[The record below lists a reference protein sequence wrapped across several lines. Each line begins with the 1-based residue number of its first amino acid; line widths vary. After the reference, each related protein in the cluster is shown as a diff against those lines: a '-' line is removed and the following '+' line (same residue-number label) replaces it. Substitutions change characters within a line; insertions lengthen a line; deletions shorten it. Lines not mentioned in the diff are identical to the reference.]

1 MTDAKAKL
9 TAKIAAMTVEEL
21 KELTLRMTLAATKEG
36 VVLNAY
42 AELELKRRVSEA
54 EFLAHMEA
62 CDALVELA
70 A

>member
-9 TAKIAAMTVEEL
+9 TAKLAVMTVEEL
-21 KELTLRMTLAATKEG
+21 KELTLRMTLAATKGG

-42 AELELKRRVSEA
+42 AELELKRRVSKA

>member
-42 AELELKRRVSEA
+42 AELELKRRVPEA
-54 EFLAHMEA
+54 EFLAHMET

>member
-21 KELTLRMTLAATKEG
+21 KELTLRMTLATTKEG

-42 AELELKRRVSEA
+42 AELALKRRVSEA